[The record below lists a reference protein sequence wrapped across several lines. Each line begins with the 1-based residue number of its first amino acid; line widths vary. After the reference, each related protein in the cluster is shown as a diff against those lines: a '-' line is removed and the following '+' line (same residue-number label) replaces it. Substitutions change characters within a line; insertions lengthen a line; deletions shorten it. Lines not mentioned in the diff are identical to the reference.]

1 MEDVSLGSFLKEK
14 REKRG
19 LKIEDIVRETKI
31 LRRTIEAV
39 ENNDFSRIPYVYLK
53 GIIKKYA
60 QLVKL
65 EEDEIERIL
74 SVISEKEEKTDKG
87 KKEIKIKIKKREI
100 NWAKIFLIFCVGGY
114 FLYEIIFFLL
124 PPKIVIEN
132 FPKAVSQ
139 ENIILSGKVLR
150 AKRVYLNG
158 KEIFLKNNEIQEEI
172 VLQEGV
178 NNIEIK
184 AVNALGK
191 TTSILL
197 NVLYKKENNNIA
209 SF

>member
-19 LKIEDIVRETKI
+19 IKLEDIVRETKI
-31 LRRTIEAV
+31 LKKTLEAV
-39 ENNDFSRIPYVYLK
+39 ENNDFSRIPFVYLK

>member
-39 ENNDFSRIPYVYLK
+39 ENNDFSRIPFVYLK

>member
-19 LKIEDIVRETKI
+19 IKLEDIVRETKI
-31 LRRTIEAV
+31 LKKTLEAV
-39 ENNDFSRIPYVYLK
+39 ENNDFSRIPFVYLK

-132 FPKAVSQ
+132 FPKAVFK